1 MCVCGETCLLFGCYS
16 MEFLPVLAA
25 VLHRFS
31 LRVFPLE
38 FFARA
43 AAGTRA
49 VGMVSTQCEECDEV
63 PEGELQNS
71 LGDRPASHATYAV
84 HYSFDGACIRSS
96 NTKYALYGNSMNRVI
111 VNPVCTYTGEDIR
124 RNLHRRTNSVQNNN
138 VLSTFMSVPC
148 DRSEVVFSWWNEC
161 YNSNM
166 GDLSMAGEGT
176 KLESKLHKRTSAFA
190 FRQKREVVMAHYAY
204 D

>member
-1 MCVCGETCLLFGCYS
+1 MCVCGETCLLFGCYFI
-16 MEFLPVLAA
+16 EFLPVLAA

-96 NTKYALYGNSMNRVI
+96 NTKYALYGNSMNRVRI

-138 VLSTFMSVPC
+138 VLS
-148 DRSEVVFSWWNEC
+148 EVVFSWWSQC

-176 KLESKLHKRTSAFA
+176 KLESKLHKRLMAEKRGVVRTSA